1 MLLLHE
7 LKAHLEVILLPVP
20 IPRVVEAMAEEAVA
34 SAEAAEVD
42 LAVAEDD
49 NIYLP
54 IQLIYYEKDICHLF
68 DGIEFLYRFQ
78 SRHQ

>member
-20 IPRVVEAMAEEAVA
+20 IPQVAVAMVVETMAVAEVA

-42 LAVAEDD
+42 LAVAEDV
-49 NIYLP
+49 NFNLP
-54 IQLIYYEKDICHLF
+54 IQYILL
-68 DGIEFLYRFQ
+68 
-78 SRHQ
+78 